1 MNYGKRI
8 YKLIQLLWPLNR
20 SLTGND
26 NRKTLKLLKN
36 INPKLKI
43 KEVKSGTKVFDW
55 KIPNEWNVS
64 DAYIKDLSSNKKII
78 DFKNNNLHLM
88 GYSIPVKKK
97 LNYIQLIKK
106 LNYLKTNPKAIPYTT
121 SYYKKDWGFNLSY
134 NKFKSIKKNRNFEV
148 KIKSSLKK
156 GSMTYGELFF
166 KGISRKEF
174 IFSTYICHP
183 SMANN
188 ELSGPALSIF
198 LTKIFKKKKNYFS
211 YRFLFIPETIGSI
224 SYISKNYLKIKK
236 NVVGIINLTCVGDNK
251 ATSFL
256 TTKYGNTFL
265 DDLCIK
271 LLRSKKIKF
280 KIYNWNERGSDER
293 QYMSALVNIPTISIM
308 SSKFHTYNEYH
319 TSKDNLKFIN
329 SDGLNKNYHIYKS
342 LIEKLDEIKFPLSKI
357 VCEPNLSK
365 RNLYPSKSIFY
376 KKNNKKKS
384 KDLLTFLSFCDGTN
398 TLENISRYSKLD
410 INYIKNIYKQLL
422 KLNLIKE
429 NTNA

>member
-106 LNYLKTNPKAIPYTT
+106 LNYLKTNPNAIPYTT
-121 SYYKKDWGFNLSY
+121 SYYKKDWGFNLAY
-134 NKFKSIKKNRNFEV
+134 NKFKSIKKNHNFEV

-166 KGISRKEF
+166 KGISKKEN
-174 IFSTYICHP
+174 P
-183 SMANN
+183 
-188 ELSGPALSIF
+188 
-198 LTKIFKKKKNYFS
+198 
-211 YRFLFIPETIGSI
+211 
-224 SYISKNYLKIKK
+224 
-236 NVVGIINLTCVGDNK
+236 
-251 ATSFL
+251 
-256 TTKYGNTFL
+256 GNTF
-265 DDLCIK
+265 
-271 LLRSKKIKF
+271 F
-280 KIYNWNERGSDER
+280 K
-293 QYMSALVNIPTISIM
+293 
-308 SSKFHTYNEYH
+308 
-319 TSKDNLKFIN
+319 
-329 SDGLNKNYHIYKS
+329 
-342 LIEKLDEIKFPLSKI
+342 
-357 VCEPNLSK
+357 
-365 RNLYPSKSIFY
+365 
-376 KKNNKKKS
+376 
-384 KDLLTFLSFCDGTN
+384 
-398 TLENISRYSKLD
+398 
-410 INYIKNIYKQLL
+410 
-422 KLNLIKE
+422 
-429 NTNA
+429 